1 MKTDATASMKEKTSD
16 DSWYYV
22 SIKTSLTTSND
33 FANKHQWTYPLLGL
47 PKYLM
52 IWCLRCNY
60 I

>member
-52 IWCLRCNY
+52 I
-60 I
+60 